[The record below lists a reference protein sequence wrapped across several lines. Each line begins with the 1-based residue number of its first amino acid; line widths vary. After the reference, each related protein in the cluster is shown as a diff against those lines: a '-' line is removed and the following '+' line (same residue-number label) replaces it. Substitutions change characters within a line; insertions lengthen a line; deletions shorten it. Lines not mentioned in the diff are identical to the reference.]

1 MEEQVSRGNPPKN
14 GTSHLTLIRRIL
26 FCIFSGQHRNF
37 CSLRRSVA
45 TGNYQILEEVLGGNP
60 PKNGT
65 SHWTSLLGMFFCTF
79 CGQFRNFRSFCTSLV
94 TGNYDMLEVV
104 SCGTPLKMVFPTG
117 CAYEKSCSVY
127 FPGSMGIFVLCVGA
141 SQQEIMRC
149 WKRFWAEIL
158 RKMALPIG
166 RAY

>member
-45 TGNYQILEEVLGGNP
+45 TGNYQMLEEVLGGNP

-65 SHWTSLLGMFFCTF
+65 SHWTSILGMFFCTF
-79 CGQFRNFRSFCTSLV
+79 SGQFRNFRSFCTSLV
-94 TGNYDMLEVV
+94 AGNYDMLEEVW
-104 SCGTPLKMVFPTG
+104 SEAHRNMVL
-117 CAYEKSCSVY
+117 SS
-127 FPGSMGIFVLCVGA
+127 
-141 SQQEIMRC
+141 
-149 WKRFWAEIL
+149 
-158 RKMALPIG
+158 G
-166 RAY
+166 RTC